1 MWNKVSNPCASIEF
15 GSCTLLMEHT
25 ILQDVSNSLL
35 GWIRYVR
42 TSKDIKIKNILRKL
56 VYAWLFSEGCLIVK
70 HIKQDA
76 FDFCKLSSGTLPATH
91 QGSNSPWNILGH
103 M

>member
-35 GWIRYVR
+35 GWIIYVR
-42 TSKDIKIKNILRKL
+42 TSKDIEIKNILRKL

-91 QGSNSPWNILGH
+91 QCSNNPWNILGH

>member
-1 MWNKVSNPCASIEF
+1 MSNPCASIEF

-35 GWIRYVR
+35 GWIMSEPVR
-42 TSKDIKIKNILRKL
+42 ILKLKTYWKKL

-91 QGSNSPWNILGH
+91 QCSNNPWNILGH